1 MLRIREEISEI
12 KKKISI
18 YISVGRY
25 EAAEK
30 LLKMSISEYGNIAI
44 LHNLLGLTFHR
55 QSKFPEA
62 LEQFELAFKE
72 NPEFVEAKLN
82 FSIALC
88 DLGQYEKAQEVF
100 EGLDSGVN
108 PKFGQTG
115 LVLGRLANHH
125 AQTGDLYETCGMKS
139 FAISEYKRAL
149 SLYPKMPD
157 VKIKLARLYLE
168 TGDQENARNELESL
182 KSIAPALEEA
192 PIWLGILDFIK
203 GRRTLAFDNWT
214 KAYELNQKSK
224 TSKAYN
230 SLVRFLRN

>member
-1 MLRIREEISEI
+1 MLRVREEISEI
-12 KKKISI
+12 RKKTSI

-30 LLKMSISEYGNIAI
+30 LLKMSISEYGSIAL

-82 FSIALC
+82 FAVCLC
-88 DLGQYEKAQEVF
+88 DLGQYEKAQEIF
-100 EGLDSGVN
+100 EGVDSGVN

-125 AQTGDLYETCGMKS
+125 AQTGDLYEKSGMKS
-139 FAISEYKRAL
+139 FAITEYKRAL

-157 VKIKLARLYLE
+157 VKIKLAKLYLE
-168 TGDQENARNELESL
+168 TGDQENARNEFENL
-182 KSIAPALEEA
+182 KNMEPNLEEA
-192 PIWLGILDFIK
+192 PIWLGILDFAK
-203 GRRTLAFDNWT
+203 GRRSTAFDNWLR
-214 KAYELNQKSK
+214 AFEINQKSK
-224 TSKAYN
+224 VSKAYN
-230 SLVRFLRN
+230 SLVRFLKN

>member
-12 KKKISI
+12 KKKTSI

-30 LLKMSISEYGNIAI
+30 LLRMSLSEYGNIAI

-62 LEQFELAFKE
+62 LEQFELSFKE

-82 FSIALC
+82 YAVALC
-88 DLGQYEKAQEVF
+88 DLGQYERAQEVF
-100 EGLDSGVN
+100 AGLDSGIN
-108 PKFGQTG
+108 PKFGQTS
-115 LVLGRLANHH
+115 LVLGRLANQHS
-125 AQTGDLYETCGMKS
+125 QTGLLYEQCGMKS

-157 VKIKLARLYLE
+157 VKIKLAKLYLE
-168 TGDQENARNELESL
+168 TGDQESARNEFESL
-182 KSIAPALEEA
+182 KTIEPDLEEA
-192 PIWLGILDFIK
+192 PIWLGILDFNK
-203 GRRTLAFDNWT
+203 GRRSFAFDNWS
-214 KAYELNQKSK
+214 KAFEINQKSK
-224 TSKAYN
+224 MSKAYN
-230 SLVRFLRN
+230 SLVRFLKN

>member
-1 MLRIREEISEI
+1 MLRVREEISEI

-44 LHNLLGLTFHR
+44 LHNLLGLTYHR
-55 QSKFPEA
+55 QSKFPQA
-62 LEQFELAFKE
+62 LAQFELAFKE

-82 FSIALC
+82 YSVALC
-88 DLGQYEKAQEVF
+88 DLGQYERAQEVF
-100 EGLDSGVN
+100 DGLDSGVN
-108 PKFGQTG
+108 PKFGQTS

-125 AQTGDLYETCGMKS
+125 VSTGDLYETCGMKS

-157 VKIKLARLYLE
+157 VKIKLARLYLD
-168 TGDQENARNELESL
+168 TGDQDNARNELENL
-182 KSIAPALEEA
+182 KVIAPRLEEA
-192 PIWLGILDFIK
+192 PIWLGIIDFIR
-203 GRRTLAFDNWT
+203 GRRSMAFENWSR
-214 KAYELNQKSK
+214 AYEINQKSK
-224 TSKAYN
+224 ASKAYN
-230 SLVRFLRN
+230 SLVRFLKN